1 MGTFS
6 RLYRIQTGIIEPFP
20 TGGGRI
26 PERVTTMA
34 KRKDAFN
41 RMPEAELIVMQG
53 IWDAER
59 AGLSPVR
66 ASELI
71 ERYPDTVGE
80 QKLTTVLT
88 LLTRLTERGYLTCEK
103 ENRANRYTA
112 AITEEEYRK
121 RAAADFVH
129 NVCRASAGNLLSAL
143 VAGGLVEDGDIEEL
157 RALMEL
163 EKEKEASKPDE
174 NA

>member
-1 MGTFS
+1 
-6 RLYRIQTGIIEPFP
+6 
-20 TGGGRI
+20 
-26 PERVTTMA
+26 MA
-34 KRKDAFN
+34 KRKNAFN

-59 AGLSPVR
+59 AGISPVR

-88 LLTRLTERGYLTCEK
+88 LLTRLTDRGYLTCEK

-112 AITEEEYRK
+112 AITEEEYR
-121 RAAADFVH
+121 RLAAEDFVN

-143 VAGGLVEDGDIEEL
+143 LAGGLVEDRDLEEL
-157 RALMEL
+157 RAMLDRD
-163 EKEKEASKPDE
+163 KKTAGNDGTDE